1 MTKESNQNMDGK
13 PKKKHRRVS
22 KATSKKGSDV
32 WMRTRRR
39 IRRHLLER

>member
-1 MTKESNQNMDGK
+1 MTKEDRQNIEGK

-22 KATSKKGSDV
+22 QSTSKKGSDV

-39 IRRHLLER
+39 VRRHLLER